1 MYASLPEIWC
11 DGNTNISTNGN
22 AALQSQPQSSSVTGW
37 KIGKRSEI
45 LSHWL
50 SSRLLYEI
58 TIVGKLDVINS
69 SFEKK
74 KFKTQVRITFKG
86 DSGGPLVVR
95 SPNGKYFLAGI
106 ISWGIGCGGKN
117 RPGVYTRISEFN
129 SWIKRHTDY
138 DTNPWPSRLLCNW
151 GEEIT
156 YLVFSVYWRQS
167 NVICDI
173 LMNKNEVDS
182 SEFMGKSFKQHN

>member
-1 MYASLPEIWC
+1 MW
-11 DGNTNISTNGN
+11 
-22 AALQSQPQSSSVTGW
+22 
-37 KIGKRSEI
+37 
-45 LSHWL
+45 
-50 SSRLLYEI
+50 
-58 TIVGKLDVINS
+58 
-69 SFEKK
+69 
-74 KFKTQVRITFKG
+74 ITFKG

-173 LMNKNEVDS
+173 LMNKNEVDT
-182 SEFMGKSFKQHN
+182 SEFMGKTFQAAQLTHERFLSWFTLRGPCLRYGWHP

>member
-1 MYASLPEIWC
+1 MTDCRKASATEIPTFYKYF
-11 DGNTNISTNGN
+11 N
-22 AALQSQPQSSSVTGW
+22 QSQNCSELNCAYCAVISWNVC
-37 KIGKRSEI
+37 RSLKF

-50 SSRLLYEI
+50 SSRLSYEI
-58 TIVGKLDVINS
+58 TIVGKLDVLTL
-69 SFEKK
+69 SFEEK
-74 KFKTQVRITFKG
+74 KFKNQLWITFKG

-138 DTNPWPSRLLCNW
+138 DTNPWPSRLNYVIEVKKLL
-151 GEEIT
+151 T
-156 YLVFSVYWRQS
+156 LYLSVYWRQS

-173 LMNKNEVDS
+173 LMNKNDVDT
-182 SEFMGKSFKQHN
+182 